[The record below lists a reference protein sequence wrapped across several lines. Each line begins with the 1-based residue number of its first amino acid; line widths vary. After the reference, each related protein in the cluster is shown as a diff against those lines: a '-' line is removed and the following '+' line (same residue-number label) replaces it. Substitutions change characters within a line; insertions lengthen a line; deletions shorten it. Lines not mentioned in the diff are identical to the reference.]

1 MNNKTKINLDEITYE
16 EYLNDDIYNID
27 PGGDISD
34 GGEYVDFLIE
44 NLTKEPI
51 PREVPEEYIDQIVKD
66 EDYMEFRAYLERIAD
81 DTELIKKVMEYVE
94 FNYPE
99 FFEDS
104 QVANNEKIP
113 KQNIRADKPLN
124 KKIPSDLGSEEGK
137 LTHRQLTQT
146 GTEIQDV
153 LTW

>member
-1 MNNKTKINLDEITYE
+1 
-16 EYLNDDIYNID
+16 
-27 PGGDISD
+27 
-34 GGEYVDFLIE
+34 
-44 NLTKEPI
+44 
-51 PREVPEEYIDQIVKD
+51 
-66 EDYMEFRAYLERIAD
+66 
-81 DTELIKKVMEYVE
+81 MEYVE

-124 KKIPSDLGSEEGK
+124 KKIPSDLWSEEWK